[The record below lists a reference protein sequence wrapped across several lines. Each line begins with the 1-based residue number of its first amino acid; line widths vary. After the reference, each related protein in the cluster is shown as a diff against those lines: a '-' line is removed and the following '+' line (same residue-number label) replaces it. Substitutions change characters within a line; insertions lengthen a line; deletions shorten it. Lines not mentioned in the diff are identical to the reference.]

1 MEKIVFPPYGKEDLI
16 KIVEQR
22 VGTRTFDGA
31 SLQLAGRKI
40 AAASGDARA
49 MLNLASNAIRKY
61 QEIFNTESEY
71 NKICPSTMEPLIT
84 LKHMMK
90 AVRETVGKKQTN
102 YIESL
107 PQAAKFVLCIAV
119 TIGKIMGTDCV
130 MSMAKLKRY
139 CAAATRNG
147 MLDSLSLEHFIEVID
162 LLIDSGLLL
171 VGGDDRFV
179 DQAGERLL
187 RLGVQFDDVECA
199 LETTLLQQEFFQNMV
214 KHMKEELAREKY

>member
-1 MEKIVFPPYGKEDLI
+1 MFPPYGKDDLI

-22 VGTRTFDGA
+22 VGTRTFDDA

-40 AAASGDARA
+40 ATASGDARA
-49 MLNLASNAIRKY
+49 MLNLVSNAIRKH
-61 QEIFNTESEY
+61 QEVFNTENEY
-71 NKICPSTMEPLIT
+71 NQICPSTMKPLIK

-90 AVRETVGKKQTN
+90 AIRETVGKKQTN

-107 PQAAKFVLCIAV
+107 PQAAKFVLCLAV
-119 TIGKIMGTDCV
+119 TIGNVLGSDCV

-139 CAAATRNG
+139 CSAATRNG

-171 VGGDDRFV
+171 VGGEDRFV
-179 DQAGERLL
+179 DQSGERLL
-187 RLGVQFDDVECA
+187 RLGVQYDDVECA
-199 LETTLLQQEFFQNMV
+199 LETTLLQQEFFLSMV
-214 KHMKEELAREKY
+214 KHLKEELAKEKV